1 MYPGDDAPPISGEPL
16 ANLIAE
22 YRNVMK
28 IVDRQSR
35 VFPKE
40 VLEQMIYMPSV
51 SEEGL
56 KDQAGMEDWCQMLGK
71 RVDAITDATQTFT
84 ITAVR
89 DEERGLY
96 LPRVQVLAHGVPRE
110 YRVTLDFLQSPDYQK
125 IKALGETLEGL
136 LAADAYIQRGE
147 TQRPIRHFADAL
159 DWLMLQARRGTSFQR
174 YKGLGEMN
182 AEQLWETTMD
192 PESRR
197 MLQVTIEDAIAA
209 DQIFT
214 CLMGD
219 DVDPRRKFIES
230 NALQV
235 SNLDV

>member
-1 MYPGDDAPPISGEPL
+1 MS
-16 ANLIAE
+16 
-22 YRNVMK
+22 
-28 IVDRQSR
+28 
-35 VFPKE
+35 
-40 VLEQMIYMPSV
+40 
-51 SEEGL
+51 
-56 KDQAGMEDWCQMLGK
+56 LGK

-84 ITAVR
+84 ISAR
-89 DEERGLY
+89 KDEERGLF
-96 LPRVQVLAHGVPRE
+96 LPRVRVLAHGVPRE
-110 YRVTLDFLQSPDYQK
+110 YQVTIDFLQSPDYQK

-136 LAADAYIQRGE
+136 LAEDAYVQRAE
-147 TQRPIRHFADAL
+147 TQRPIRHFAEAL
-159 DWLMLQARRGTSFQR
+159 EWLMIQARRGTAIQR

-219 DVDPRRKFIES
+219 DVDPRRQFIES